1 MRIGLDG
8 MPLAQPRTGVGTY
21 TFELARA
28 LAVAAPQDEFQ
39 LISPLPFE
47 SSVLSDSKP
56 GNLELSYSKP
66 NVLQRH
72 WWTIG
77 LPSYIARGAFELF
90 HGTNYE
96 APLRGDC
103 PTVVTFH
110 DLSMLLHSSTHV
122 PRAVV
127 RARLRLPVIAR
138 KATMIITDSEQVRR
152 EVCDRL
158 RVSSDKVFAVPLAPR
173 STFKPVAEDTAM
185 ETRRRLG
192 IEGDFLLFV
201 GTVEPRKNLWTLV
214 QALEELLRTT
224 DLRPKLVVAGQIGW
238 KPDEFLKRL
247 QQSPARDAVQ
257 LVGYLSDSDLSA
269 LYSSCKIF
277 IYPSIYEG
285 FGLPPLEAM
294 ACGAPVIASRIP
306 SVTESSANAAR
317 LVSATDVHELAHN
330 IVQVL
335 RDVSVQEQLSS
346 AGLKHAAG
354 FSWEHTAALTREV
367 YAEALKRRK
376 SRLRN

>member
-47 SSVLSDSKP
+47 TSVLADSKP
-56 GNLELSYSKP
+56 DNLALAYLKP

-77 LPSYIARGAFELF
+77 LPSYIAHGAFELF

-96 APLRGDC
+96 VPLRGDC
-103 PTVVTFH
+103 PTVVTIH
-110 DLSMLLHSSTHV
+110 DLSMLLHSSTHEA
-122 PRAVV
+122 RAVL
-127 RARLRLPVIAR
+127 RARLRLPIIAR
-138 KATMIITDSEQVRR
+138 KATLIITDSEQVRR

-158 RVSSDKVFAVPLAPR
+158 RISPNKVFVVPLAPR
-173 STFKPVAEDTAM
+173 STFKPVAEDRAM
-185 ETRRRLG
+185 EARRRLA
-192 IEGDFLLFV
+192 IQDDFLLFV
-201 GTVEPRKNLWTLV
+201 GTIEPRKNLWTLV
-214 QALEELLRTT
+214 QALEEILRTT

-238 KPDEFLKRL
+238 KPDEFLQRL
-247 QQSPARDAVQ
+247 QQSPARDAVH
-257 LVGYLSDSDLSA
+257 LIGYLSDSDLCA
-269 LYSSCKIF
+269 LYSSCRIF

-294 ACGAPVIASRIP
+294 ACGAPVITSRIP
-306 SVTESSANAAR
+306 SVTESGDNVAR
-317 LVSATDVHELAHN
+317 LVSATDVRELAHN

-335 RDVSVQEQLSS
+335 RDVSAQQQLSAS
-346 AGLKHAAG
+346 GLKHAAK
-354 FSWEHTAALTREV
+354 FSWERTAALTREV
-367 YAEALKRRK
+367 YTEALKRRK
-376 SRLRN
+376 SRLR

>member
-1 MRIGLDG
+1 MRIALDG

-28 LAVAAPQDEFQ
+28 LASAAPRDEFQ

-47 SSVLSDSKP
+47 TSVLADSKP
-56 GNLELSYSKP
+56 GNLDLFYSKP
-66 NVLQRH
+66 NVVQRH

-96 APLRGDC
+96 VPLRGDC
-103 PTVVTFH
+103 PTVVTIH
-110 DLSMLLHSSTHV
+110 DLSMLLHSNTHEA
-122 PRAVV
+122 RAVL

-138 KATMIITDSEQVRR
+138 KATLIITDSEQVRR

-158 RVSSDKVFAVPLAPR
+158 RISPDKVFAVPLAPR
-173 STFKPVAEDTAM
+173 STFKPVAEERAM
-185 ETRRRLG
+185 EARRRLG
-192 IEGDFLLFV
+192 IEDDFLLFV
-201 GTVEPRKNLWTLV
+201 GTIEPRKNLWTLV
-214 QALEELLRTT
+214 QALEEILRTT
-224 DLRPKLVVAGQIGW
+224 DLRPKLVVAGQMGW

-257 LVGYLSDSDLSA
+257 LIGYLSDSDLCA
-269 LYSSCKIF
+269 LYSSCRIF

-294 ACGAPVIASRIP
+294 ACGAPVITSRIP
-306 SVTESSANAAR
+306 SVTESSDNVAR
-317 LVSATDVHELAHN
+317 LISATDVRELAHT

-335 RDVSVQEQLSS
+335 SDVSVQQQLSAS
-346 AGLKHAAG
+346 GLKHSAK
-354 FSWEHTAALTREV
+354 FSWERTAALTREV
-367 YAEALKRRK
+367 YTEALKRRK
-376 SRLRN
+376 SRLR

>member
-28 LAVAAPQDEFQ
+28 LAVGAPQDEFQ

-47 SSVLSDSKP
+47 SSVLADSKP
-56 GNLELSYSKP
+56 GNLNLSYSKP

-77 LPSYIARGAFELF
+77 LPSYIARSAFELF

-96 APLRGDC
+96 VPLRGDC
-103 PTVVTFH
+103 PTVVTIH

-127 RARLRLPVIAR
+127 RARLRLPLIAR
-138 KATMIITDSEQVRR
+138 KATLIITDSEQVRR

-158 RVSSDKVFAVPLAPR
+158 PVSSEEVFAVPLAPR
-173 STFKPVAEDTAM
+173 STFKRVAEDTAI
-185 ETRRRLG
+185 EVRRRLG

-201 GTVEPRKNLWTLV
+201 GTIEPRKNLWTLV
-214 QALEELLRTT
+214 KALEEIIRST
-224 DLRPKLVVAGQIGW
+224 DLRPKLVVAGPIGW
-238 KPDEFLKRL
+238 KQDELLARI

-257 LVGYLSDSDLSA
+257 LIGYLSDADLCA

-277 IYPSIYEG
+277 TYPSLYEG

-306 SVTESSANAAR
+306 SVTEAGDNVAR
-317 LVSATDVHELAHN
+317 LVTATDVHELARN
-330 IVQVL
+330 IVELL
-335 RDVSVQEQLSS
+335 RDDSAQQQLSS
-346 AGLKHAAG
+346 AGLKHAAR
-354 FSWEHTAALTREV
+354 FSWDRTAALTREV